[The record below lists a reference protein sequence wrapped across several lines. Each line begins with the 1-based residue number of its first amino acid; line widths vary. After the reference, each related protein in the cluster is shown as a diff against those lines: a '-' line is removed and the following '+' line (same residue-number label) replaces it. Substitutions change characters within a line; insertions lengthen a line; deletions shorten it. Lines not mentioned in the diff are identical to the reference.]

1 MFKLLY
7 NIFAREPRKAKILS
21 HTSAFLLLFGKSL
34 YFFNSI
40 FPHMLPWVAAAQ
52 IVLAFFDG
60 QLSFPWVMN
69 RAKFSGITQGDSGRW
84 AFSLHPIS
92 SVSFAPPSLPQ
103 KTCDLWRWQNLPNE
117 SLCLVWL
124 FDTPVPSWHLNEWLQ
139 MFPIQ
144 SEQFSFSTP
153 PSQM

>member
-1 MFKLLY
+1 MSCCSPNSPRFLWWTAFIPLGNESGK
-7 NIFAREPRKAKILS
+7 IFRHHP
-21 HTSAFLLLFGKSL
+21 
-34 YFFNSI
+34 SI
-40 FPHMLPWVAAAQ
+40 FC
-52 IVLAFFDG
+52 
-60 QLSFPWVMN
+60 QLKESISSRDCCSQRRN
-69 RAKFSGITQGDSGRW
+69 RWETNSKPLKHIMQTWGDSGRW